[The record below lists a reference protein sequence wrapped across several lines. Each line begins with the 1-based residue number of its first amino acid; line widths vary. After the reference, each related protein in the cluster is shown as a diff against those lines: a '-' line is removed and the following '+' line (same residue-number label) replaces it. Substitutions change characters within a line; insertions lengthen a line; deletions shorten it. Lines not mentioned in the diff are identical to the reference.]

1 MEKQQA
7 SKEFMKDMENQVATP
22 YEVFIN
28 EAIKNLQLYIKPKS
42 IHLCHMPMF
51 SNSKKQKHLA
61 TVTTLYFIYMILD

>member
-7 SKEFMKDMENQVATP
+7 SKEFMEDMENQVAKP

-28 EAIKNLQLYIKPKS
+28 EDIKNLQLFIKPKL

-51 SNSKKQKHLA
+51 SNSKKHK
-61 TVTTLYFIYMILD
+61 II